1 MSFGGPLLFSFS
13 RGMIFYRDGDVM
25 PLNGWSPASR
35 MAVSVRFSRKWLCPS
50 WTPWSYLRCF
60 SRNRCLQSGRV
71 WRKPFQRAEWQNGIF
86 PLSQTTTASPPSGI
100 FELPDGNAGF
110 SLRRQRNQESSRL
123 PKAVQGRIQ
132 NSFPKQRTK
141 EQNLHLHLFPLFCK
155 KSPACP
161 SFPRDRQNGSLEY
174 QSACWPESRKFLT
187 SESRQLRRGTNQN
200 VQPFLLF
207 NRFPSFAIAYMAAPE
222 G

>member
-1 MSFGGPLLFSFS
+1 MAERHLYPVSNHNRLSSVWNSRTAGRQFRLL
-13 RGMIFYRDGDVM
+13 
-25 PLNGWSPASR
+25 SPQA
-35 MAVSVRFSRKWLCPS
+35 
-50 WTPWSYLRCF
+50 
-60 SRNRCLQSGRV
+60 
-71 WRKPFQRAEWQNGIF
+71 AE
-86 PLSQTTTASPPSGI
+86 SGI
-100 FELPDGNAGF
+100 FLTC
-110 SLRRQRNQESSRL
+110 RRQFRR
-123 PKAVQGRIQ
+123 GGFQ

-161 SFPRDRQNGSLEY
+161 SFPRDRQNGSREY

-200 VQPFLLF
+200 HQPFMLF